1 MSLKTKTYSPMP
13 GTYTVTDGG
22 ISYSRI
28 FKVKREGTGYNIII
42 TGTPTSNQVLYTA
55 SSGTLTFNIAFNG
68 DPTGSTDVTEKIYVL
83 YDN

>member
-28 FKVKREGTGYNIII
+28 LKVKREGTGYNVIIS
-42 TGTPTSNQVLYTA
+42 GTPSNGQVLYTSA
-55 SSGTLTFNIAFNG
+55 TGTLTFNIAFNG
-68 DPTGSTDVTEKIYVL
+68 DPTGASDLTEKIYVL